1 MSRSALAA
9 LAGGPV
15 QIAYGVT
22 DIAQAAQ
29 TWTAT
34 LGAGPFFLRHHIP
47 VDGVWVDDVLVD
59 DVLVGGA
66 PGVFDHSSAYGQWG
80 SIMVEL
86 VAVHAPA
93 TLAATGI
100 HHLAYFVH
108 SFDEA
113 AEELTANGWPVALTA
128 MAGSTRFGFF
138 DARGDLGHLIEIYEP
153 SPGLLG
159 FYAMVADAAQDWD
172 GSDPI
177 RTL

>member
-1 MSRSALAA
+1 MSVSVAA

-22 DIAQAAQ
+22 DIVRAAQ

-34 LGAGPFFLRHHIP
+34 LGAGPFFVRHHIP
-47 VDGVWVDDVLVD
+47 VDDVSVGGVSA
-59 DVLVGGA
+59 GGA

-86 VAVHAPA
+86 VAVHTPT
-93 TLAATGI
+93 TLAATGL

-108 SFDEA
+108 SFGEA
-113 AEELTANGWPVALTA
+113 AEELTANGWPAALSAT
-128 MAGSTRFGFF
+128 AGSTRFGFF

-172 GSDPI
+172 GSEPI